1 MSKENAFIHNLLAFA
16 MAIDS
21 ALKYPEAAV
30 VVVVVVVVVPDGR
43 LRAET
48 AEEAAAEAA
57 ACGAYSTSTS
67 LLARWRLTL
76 RGRPTFL
83 MDEVGED
90 AADDAEE
97 EAEEEAAEETEEEEE
112 EEAELRVR
120 LNSIA
125 MGEGS
130 SGMQRYG

>member
-21 ALKYPEAAV
+21 ALKYPEAA
-30 VVVVVVVVVPDGR
+30 VVVVVVVPDGR